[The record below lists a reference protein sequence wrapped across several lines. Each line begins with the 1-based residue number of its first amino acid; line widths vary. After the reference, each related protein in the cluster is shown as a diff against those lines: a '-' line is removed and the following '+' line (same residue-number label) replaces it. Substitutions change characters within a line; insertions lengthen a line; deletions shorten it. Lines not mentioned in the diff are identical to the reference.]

1 MELRHGKAFEKNYDS
16 FRQAGIHKDNE
27 RVFSQRMEDLQS
39 RTPEMIRDVFRF
51 LGEEIEDAN
60 FNPSRRGADSIGT
73 RHGQKNSTTKMFA
86 DKENWSCFSPNDLHF
101 VGQLKG
107 PRDFYEIPEFPF
119 KANSYPFFCAGN
131 WVLWATT
138 EPEPSVLTGFSKSLS
153 CLFPRLTKHDLA

>member
-27 RVFSQRMEDLQS
+27 RVFNQRMEDLQS

-73 RHGQKNSTTKMFA
+73 RHGQKKFNDQNVCRQGELVLFFA
-86 DKENWSCFSPNDLHF
+86 ERSAL
-101 VGQLKG
+101 
-107 PRDFYEIPEFPF
+107 R
-119 KANSYPFFCAGN
+119 
-131 WVLWATT
+131 WAI
-138 EPEPSVLTGFSKSLS
+138 EGAP
-153 CLFPRLTKHDLA
+153 